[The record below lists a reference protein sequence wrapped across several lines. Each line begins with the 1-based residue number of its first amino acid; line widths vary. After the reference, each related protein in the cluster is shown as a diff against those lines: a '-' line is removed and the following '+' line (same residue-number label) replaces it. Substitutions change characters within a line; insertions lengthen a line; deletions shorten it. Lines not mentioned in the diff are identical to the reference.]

1 MHRPRPQEEI
11 GREKND
17 RQHHIVTLLR
27 ARRSITLRCL
37 QDETGAS
44 RATLMRDLAWLRNEV
59 GQPIQWDRDSQTYRW
74 TCADPHADAPQEVAG
89 LWFKPSEVIG
99 LLTLKHLLDDLQ
111 PGDLLERNLKPLER
125 RLQSMLQKAGMAQDP
140 VPWLQRIRIIGLG
153 QRALAPQCFEQVGL
167 ALVQRQRLRFHYLA
181 RGSGERTERSVS
193 PQRLVHYRS
202 NWLLDAWC
210 HRRNGLRSFSLDN
223 IVQPHLEPLAAIDVP
238 ADELDQILG
247 SGYGIFSGR
256 DVQWA
261 TLRFT
266 PERARWV
273 AAEQWHPAQRG
284 SWDDQGRWVLN
295 IPYSDDRELV
305 MDILR
310 HTPEVEVLGPMTLR
324 QRVLDRLREGLVRWG
339 EAT

>member
-1 MHRPRPQEEI
+1 M
-11 GREKND
+11 
-17 RQHHIVTLLR
+17 
-27 ARRSITLRCL
+27 
-37 QDETGAS
+37 
-44 RATLMRDLAWLRNEV
+44 
-59 GQPIQWDRDSQTYRW
+59 
-74 TCADPHADAPQEVAG
+74 
-89 LWFKPSEVIG
+89 
-99 LLTLKHLLDDLQ
+99 
-111 PGDLLERNLKPLER
+111 
-125 RLQSMLQKAGMAQDP
+125 
-140 VPWLQRIRIIGLG
+140 
-153 QRALAPQCFEQVGL
+153 
-167 ALVQRQRLRFHYLA
+167 
-181 RGSGERTERSVS
+181 
-193 PQRLVHYRS
+193 HYRS

-247 SGYGIFSGR
+247 SGYGIFSGM